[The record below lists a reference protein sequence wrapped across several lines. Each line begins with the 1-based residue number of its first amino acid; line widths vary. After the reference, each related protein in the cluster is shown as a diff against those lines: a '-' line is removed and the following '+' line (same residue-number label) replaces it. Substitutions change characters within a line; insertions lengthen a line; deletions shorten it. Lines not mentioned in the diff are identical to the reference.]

1 MKKYFDWIIE
11 GIILSAMVVAFLLVI
26 GKNYNGK
33 ITFKVSEDV
42 IMFCAA
48 IFSYL
53 VALLALYLKKKPEKM
68 MKVLPIIYA
77 LETLIIYYVAVD
89 SSFNGRS
96 RIEYEALCVTF
107 LVGFLAWPITVYE
120 VESLMCK
127 PKCESCER

>member
-11 GIILSAMVVAFLLVI
+11 GIILSAMVVAFLFVI

-42 IMFCAA
+42 IMFCTA

-53 VALLALYLKKKPEKM
+53 VALLALYLKRKPEKM
-68 MKVLPIIYA
+68 MKALPIIYA

-127 PKCESCER
+127 PKCESRER

>member
-11 GIILSAMVVAFLLVI
+11 GIILSAMVVAFLFVI

-42 IMFCAA
+42 IMFCTA

-53 VALLALYLKKKPEKM
+53 VALLALYLKRKPEKM

-107 LVGFLAWPITVYE
+107 
-120 VESLMCK
+120 
-127 PKCESCER
+127 

>member
-11 GIILSAMVVAFLLVI
+11 GIILSAMVVAFLFVI

-53 VALLALYLKKKPEKM
+53 VALL
-68 MKVLPIIYA
+68 
-77 LETLIIYYVAVD
+77 
-89 SSFNGRS
+89 
-96 RIEYEALCVTF
+96 
-107 LVGFLAWPITVYE
+107 
-120 VESLMCK
+120 
-127 PKCESCER
+127 